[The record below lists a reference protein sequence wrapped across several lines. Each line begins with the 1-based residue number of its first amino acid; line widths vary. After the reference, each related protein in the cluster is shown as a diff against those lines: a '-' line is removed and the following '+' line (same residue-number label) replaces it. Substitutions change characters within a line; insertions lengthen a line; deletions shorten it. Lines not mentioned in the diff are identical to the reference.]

1 MFMADPVGATIL
13 KTRYL
18 FAKDRENHLKGLNTE
33 KIKNALPEVFNSFDL
48 NAGPKTVV
56 L

>member
-1 MFMADPVGATIL
+1 M
-13 KTRYL
+13 KTRNL
-18 FAKDRENHLKGLNTE
+18 FAKDRENHIKELNTE
-33 KIKNALPEVFNSFDL
+33 KIKTALPEVLNSFDL